1 MISFFESAFY
11 YFVVKIFPAISVVLG
26 VAIMQF
32 LKRNNSKKL
41 SPPPKKRKN
50 FRLLVK
56 GLEK

>member
-32 LKRNNSKKL
+32 LKRNKSKKL
-41 SPPPKKRKN
+41 SPPKKRKN